1 MDRRGRFQD
10 EISWMRELIDTAL
23 THTWVAAPGIVKSF
37 SPSDCTASV
46 QVAVIWQARDKTGI
60 WKNQSSA
67 PIIPKALVLFPGN
80 SSFQFTFPLKAG
92 DEGLLVF
99 CDRCIDSWW
108 KQGGVQGQY
117 DIRKHDATDGVFI
130 PGLKSVP
137 NVPSNINSN
146 SAELRSN
153 SGNTKIA
160 FDDTNGIVIT
170 TGSQVKIN
178 GNLQVTGSITTGQ
191 GGPDSV
197 GLQTHTHPADGSP
210 PTPGT

>member
-1 MDRRGRFQD
+1 MDRRARYFDQL
-10 EISWMRELIDTAL
+10 SWMKALIDQAL
-23 THTWVAAPGIVKSF
+23 THTWVAAPGIVQSF

-46 QVAVIWQARDKTGI
+46 QVAIMWQARDKTGV
-60 WKNQSSA
+60 WKDQSPA

-80 SSFQFTFPLKAG
+80 SGFQFTFPLQAG

-137 NVPSNINSN
+137 NVPSSINAN

-170 TGSQVKIN
+170 TGNQVKIN
-178 GNLQVTGSITTGQ
+178 GNLQVSGTITAGQ
-191 GGPDSV
+191 GGSDQV
-197 GLQTHTHPADGSP
+197 GLQTHTHPSNGSP

>member
-10 EISWMRELIDTAL
+10 EISWMRELIDTSL

-46 QVAVIWQARDKTGI
+46 QVAIMWQARDKTGV
-60 WKNQSSA
+60 WKDQSPA

-80 SSFQFTFPLKAG
+80 NGFQFTFPLKAG

-137 NVPSNINSN
+137 NVPSSINSN

-160 FDDTNGIVIT
+160 FNDTDGIIIT
-170 TGSQVKIN
+170 TGNKVKIN
-178 GNLQVTGSITTGQ
+178 GDLQVSGTIISGYGGSDQ
-191 GGPDSV
+191 V
-197 GLQTHTHPADGSP
+197 GLQTHIHPSNGSA